1 MRDRVPAF
9 VAALLFLALAA
20 LCRADGFIVITSNP
34 PPAVPGHFAFA
45 PLEVTYHRVSVKID
59 DLLAVTS
66 VDEEFYNP
74 NAQRLEG
81 MYLFP
86 LPAGSHIDRFSMDI
100 NGQMTD
106 AELLPADK
114 ARSFYEDIVRRYR
127 DPALLEYSG
136 RDAFKVR
143 IFPIEPNGR
152 KHVKIQY
159 TQLLKSDGGTA
170 EYTYPLNTEK
180 FSAAPIHDVTIGV
193 ELTSREPIKSVYCP
207 THSVQI
213 KRDDERRATVA
224 YEQHQ
229 ARPDTDF
236 KLIFSR
242 NKAPVGVDL
251 LTYRNAPDDGYF
263 LLLASPGLQPP
274 KGEVEKKDV
283 CFVLDTSGSMAGP
296 KIEQARKAL
305 AFCLNSLNEG
315 DRFEVIRF
323 STETEPLF
331 HELRPA
337 GKQAID
343 KAQAFVKDLRASGG
357 TDIDGALHAALKL
370 RPDANDAHPY
380 VVVFLTD
387 GEPTVGDTSEDSLV
401 AKVARYRDGK
411 TKVFCFGIGSDVN
424 THLLDRIADA
434 THAFST
440 YVEPQEDIEVKVS
453 AFYDKIREPVLS
465 NVDVAF
471 TGSDV
476 RVSQVYPG
484 AMPDLYKGEMLVA
497 FGRYSG
503 HGPAAV
509 KITGTFDGQPRQFVQ
524 DVKFTADDMAN
535 AFIPRLWA
543 VRRVGYLL
551 DQIRMHGESAE
562 LKDEVTR
569 LARAHGIVTPYT
581 AYLILEDERH
591 RNVPVSMQNFREFG
605 ADRAAVA
612 QSQQRLDQARSEAH
626 QAGKRTGSGAVAAAK
641 DVNGLRQSD
650 NLEQLATAPQQR
662 ALAKGGLQPQ
672 AAASAVSPLAP
683 FGTPSAGPP
692 QVAALPSPATQPA
705 VGYRVAQN
713 YTQQSKVINGRAFYQ
728 NGSIWTDATAQ
739 AHTNI
744 KQQQVAFG
752 SDDYFAL
759 LKRHPEAAPWL
770 SLASEVDVVIGDT
783 LYQVR

>member
-1 MRDRVPAF
+1 MRDRLSAF
-9 VAALLFLALAA
+9 VSALLLLAVAGI
-20 LCRADGFIVITSNP
+20 CRADGLIVIMSNP

-45 PLEVTYHRVSVKID
+45 PMEVTYHRVSVKID
-59 DLLAVTS
+59 HLLAVTS

-74 NAQRLEG
+74 NHQRLEG
-81 MYLFP
+81 LYLFP
-86 LPAGSHIDRFSMDI
+86 LPAGSHIDHFSMDI

-114 ARSFYEDIVRRYR
+114 ARSLYEDIVRRYR

-152 KHVKIQY
+152 KHIKIQY
-159 TQLLKSDGGTA
+159 TQLLKSDNGTA

-180 FSAAPIHDVTIGV
+180 FSAAPIRDVSIGV
-193 ELTSREPIKSVYCP
+193 ELTCRDPIKSVYSP

-213 KRDDERRATVA
+213 HRTDELRATVA

-229 ARPDTDF
+229 VRPDTDF

-242 NKAPVGVDL
+242 NKSPVGVDL
-251 LTYRNAPDDGYF
+251 LTYRNSAEDGYF

-274 KGEVEKKDV
+274 KGQVEKKDV

-296 KIEQARKAL
+296 KIEQAKKAL
-305 AFCLNSLNEG
+305 TFCLNSLNDG
-315 DRFEVIRF
+315 DRFEIIRF

-337 GKQAID
+337 DKANLD

-357 TDIDGALHAALKL
+357 TDIDDALHDALKL
-370 RPDANDAHPY
+370 RPEANDAHPY

-401 AKVARYRDGK
+401 SKVTRYHEGK
-411 TKVFCFGIGSDVN
+411 TKIFCFGIGNDVN
-424 THLLDRIADA
+424 THLLDRVAEG

-453 AFYDKIREPVLS
+453 AFYEKIREPVLS

-509 KITGTFDGQPRQFVQ
+509 KITGTFDGQPQQFVQ
-524 DVKFTADDMAN
+524 DVKFTADDTTN
-535 AFIPRLWA
+535 AYIPRLWA

-562 LKDEVTR
+562 LRDEVTR
-569 LARAHGIVTPYT
+569 LAREHGIVTPYT
-581 AYLILEDERH
+581 AYLILEDER
-591 RNVPVSMQNFREFG
+591 RRQVPISMQNLREFG
-605 ADRAAVA
+605 NDRDAVA
-612 QSQQRLDQARSEAH
+612 QSHVRLQQAQSEAANV
-626 QAGKRTGSGAVAAAK
+626 QNRTGASAVAAAK
-641 DVNGLRQSD
+641 DVGDLKLSD
-650 NLEQLATAPQQR
+650 NLQQLASAPQQQ
-662 ALAKGGLQPQ
+662 ALAKGGLQAQGAGASEQGQ
-672 AAASAVSPLAP
+672 AM
-683 FGTPSAGPP
+683 FGTPAAGPRQFTGP
-692 QVAALPSPATQPA
+692 AVATTQPA
-705 VGYRVAQN
+705 FGYRVAQN
-713 YTQQSKVINGRAFYQ
+713 YAQQSKVINGRAFYQ
-728 NGSIWTDATAQ
+728 NGTTWTDSTAQ
-739 AHTNI
+739 AR
-744 KQQQVAFG
+744 KDLKPQQIAFG
-752 SDDYFAL
+752 SDAYFAL
-759 LKRHPEAAPWL
+759 LKSHPEAAPWL
-770 SLASEVDVVIGDT
+770 SLSNEVDVVIGDT

>member
-1 MRDRVPAF
+1 MRDRLPAF
-9 VAALLFLALAA
+9 VSALVLLILAGV
-20 LCRADGFIVITSNP
+20 CRADGFIVITSKS

-45 PLEVTYHRVSVKID
+45 PLEVTFHRVSVKID

-74 NAQRLEG
+74 NNQRLEG

-106 AELLPADK
+106 AELLSADK
-114 ARSFYEDIVRRYR
+114 ARSLYEDIVRRYR

-159 TQLLKSDGGTA
+159 TQLLKSDSGTA

-180 FSAAPIHDVTIGV
+180 FSSVPIRDVTIAV
-193 ELTSREPIKSVYCP
+193 ELACREPIKSVYSP

-213 KRDDERRATVA
+213 KREDELHARAF

-229 ARPDTDF
+229 IRPDTDF

-242 NKAPVGVDL
+242 NKSPVGVDL
-251 LTYRNAPDDGYF
+251 LTYRSSPDDGYF

-274 KGEVEKKDV
+274 KGQVEKKDV

-296 KIEQARKAL
+296 KIEQAKKAL
-305 AFCLNSLNEG
+305 TFCLNSLNEG

-337 GKQAID
+337 D
-343 KAQAFVKDLRASGG
+343 KANTDKALAFVKDLRASGG
-357 TDIDGALHAALKL
+357 TDIDGALHDALKL

-401 AKVARYRDGK
+401 SKVTRYRDGK
-411 TKVFCFGIGSDVN
+411 TKIFCFGIGNDVN
-424 THLLDRIADA
+424 THLLDRIAEG

-465 NVDVAF
+465 NVEVAF

-476 RVSQVYPG
+476 RVMQVYPG

-509 KITGTFDGQPRQFVQ
+509 KITGTFDGQPQQFVQ
-524 DVKFTADDMAN
+524 DVKFAADDTTN
-535 AFIPRLWA
+535 AYIPRLWA

-562 LKDEVTR
+562 LRDEVTR
-569 LARAHGIVTPYT
+569 LAREHGIVTPYT
-581 AYLILEDERH
+581 AYLILEDERR
-591 RNVPVSMQNFREFG
+591 RNVPVSIQNFREFG
-605 ADRAAVA
+605 ADRPALA
-612 QSQQRLDQARSEAH
+612 QSQERMYQAQSEA
-626 QAGKRTGSGAVAAAK
+626 QEAQKRTGSGAVAAAK
-641 DVNGLRQSD
+641 DVGQLKASE
-650 NLEQLATAPQQR
+650 NLDQLATAQQQQ
-662 ALAKGGLQPQ
+662 ALAKGGFQGQGPSAGEQPQ
-672 AAASAVSPLAP
+672 AM
-683 FGTPSAGPP
+683 FGTPAAGRREF
-692 QVAALPSPATQPA
+692 AARATATTQPA
-705 VGYRVAQN
+705 FGYRVAQN

-728 NGSIWTDATAQ
+728 NGTTWTDSSAQ
-739 AHTNI
+739 AR
-744 KQQQVAFG
+744 KDLKPQQIDFG
-752 SDDYFAL
+752 SDAYFAL
-759 LKRHPEAAPWL
+759 LKAHPEAAPWL
-770 SLASEVDVVIGDT
+770 SLSNQVDVVIGDT

>member
-1 MRDRVPAF
+1 MRDRLSAIVT
-9 VAALLFLALAA
+9 ALLLLCLAGV
-20 LCRADGFIVITSNP
+20 CRADGFIVITSNP
-34 PPAVPGHFAFA
+34 PPAAPGHFAFA
-45 PLEVTYHRVSVKID
+45 PLEVTYHHVSVKID
-59 DLLAVTS
+59 DLVAVTN

-81 MYLFP
+81 TYLFP

-114 ARSFYEDIVRRYR
+114 ARSLYEDIVRRYR

-136 RDAFKVR
+136 RDAFKAR

-152 KHVKIQY
+152 KHIQIRY
-159 TQLLKSDGGTA
+159 TQLLTADSGTA

-180 FSAAPIHDVTIGV
+180 FSAAPIRDVTIGV
-193 ELTSREPIKSVYCP
+193 ELTCREPIKSLYSP
-207 THSVQI
+207 THSVQV
-213 KRDDERRATVA
+213 RRADALRATVSF
-224 YEQHQ
+224 EQHQ

-242 NKAPVGVDL
+242 NKSPVGVDL
-251 LTYRNAPDDGYF
+251 LTYRSAPDDGYF

-274 KGEVEKKDV
+274 AGQVEHKDV

-296 KIEQARKAL
+296 KIEQAKKAL
-305 AFCLNSLNEG
+305 TFCLSSLNAG

-331 HELRPA
+331 HELHPA
-337 GKQAID
+337 DKADVD

-370 RPDANDAHPY
+370 CPDASDGRPY

-401 AKVARYRDGK
+401 SKVTRYRDGK
-411 TKVFCFGIGSDVN
+411 TKVFCFGIGNDVN
-424 THLLDRIADA
+424 THLLDRIAEG

-476 RVSQVYPG
+476 HVSQMYPG

-509 KITGTFDGQPRQFVQ
+509 KITGTFDGRPQQFAQ
-524 DVKFTADDMAN
+524 DVKFADNDTAN
-535 AFIPRLWA
+535 AYIPRLWA

-562 LKDEVTR
+562 LRDEVTR
-569 LARAHGIVTPYT
+569 LAREHGIVTPYT
-581 AYLILEDERH
+581 AYLILEDERR
-591 RNVPVSMQNFREFG
+591 RNVPIAMQNFREFG
-605 ADRAAVA
+605 ADQPAMNLSR
-612 QSQQRLDQARSEAH
+612 QRVDQARSEA
-626 QAGKRTGSGAVAAAK
+626 QAAQNRTGAGAVAAAK
-641 DVNGLRQSD
+641 DVGDLKASE
-650 NLEQLATAPQQR
+650 NLQQLASAPQQQ
-662 ALAKGGLQPQ
+662 ALAK
-672 AAASAVSPLAP
+672 SPVT
-683 FGTPSAGPP
+683 GRPSAAP
-692 QVAALPSPATQPA
+692 ASP
-705 VGYRVAQN
+705 GYRAAQN
-713 YTQQSKVINGRAFYQ
+713 YSQQSKVINGRAFYQ
-728 NGSIWTDATAQ
+728 NGSTWTDSTAQ
-739 AHTNI
+739 ARRDL
-744 KQQQVAFG
+744 KPQQIAFG
-752 SDDYFAL
+752 TDAYFAL
-759 LKRHPEAAPWL
+759 LKSHPEAAPWL
-770 SLASEVDVVIGDT
+770 ALSNEVDVVIGDT